1 MKNKICILSAWC
13 RPAMSRP
20 VFVLTAVSVTLMV
33 LVDVSV
39 ALLQAVRLAIVVK
52 IKRAKKI
59 C

>member
-1 MKNKICILSAWC
+1 MKNKICTLSAWC

-20 VFVLTAVSVTLMV
+20 VFVLIAVSVTLMV